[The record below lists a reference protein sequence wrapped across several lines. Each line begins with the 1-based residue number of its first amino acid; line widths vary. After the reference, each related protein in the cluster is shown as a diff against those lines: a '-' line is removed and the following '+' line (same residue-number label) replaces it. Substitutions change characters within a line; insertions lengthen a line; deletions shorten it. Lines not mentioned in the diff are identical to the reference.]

1 MRATSRPLVQPGRT
15 QGPAVRRSPIG
26 TRGSALASSVLAAV
40 LLAGCTGEAAGTVV
54 VSSASPASSSVE
66 ASSTTP
72 PAAADP
78 TTDGGADDTSA
89 DDGSS
94 DSGSSDSGSSDG
106 GSPVAE
112 GPSSPAPGGGGP
124 GDEVPDGGTEGLP
137 GWPIESVPVHGADYW
152 AAYLAVG
159 EPGDPALQ
167 RVLSDVQQLWPGA
180 MIGELGCDEGAAAA
194 LGRDST
200 DHAVAVYFATE
211 QHLTEFRRRWDSP
224 WVASVRVVTFCG
236 D

>member
-15 QGPAVRRSPIG
+15 QGPAARRSPFG

-40 LLAGCTGEAAGTVV
+40 LLAGCTGEAAGTSV
-54 VSSASPASSSVE
+54 VSTGSPAGSSVE

-94 DSGSSDSGSSDG
+94 DG

-112 GPSSPAPGGGGP
+112 GTSSPAPGGGGP
-124 GDEVPDGGTEGLP
+124 GDEIPDGGTEGLP

-159 EPGDPALQ
+159 APGDPTLQ

-180 MIGELGCDEGAAAA
+180 IITELGCDEGAAGA
-194 LGRDST
+194 LGRDPSE
-200 DHAVAVYFATE
+200 HAVAVYFATE
-211 QHLTEFRRRWDSP
+211 QHITEFRRRWDSP

>member
-1 MRATSRPLVQPGRT
+1 MRATSRPLVRPGRA
-15 QGPAVRRSPIG
+15 QGPTVHRSPIG

-40 LLAGCTGEAAGTVV
+40 LLAGCAGEAAGTAVV
-54 VSSASPASSSVE
+54 GTGSPASSSVE

-78 TTDGGADDTSA
+78 TPDGGADDTSA
-89 DDGSS
+89 DGGSS
-94 DSGSSDSGSSDG
+94 DGGNSDGGSSDG

-112 GPSSPAPGGGGP
+112 GPGSPAPGGGGP
-124 GDEVPDGGTEGLP
+124 GDEIPDGGTEGLP
-137 GWPIESVPVHGADYW
+137 GWPIASVPVHGADYW

-167 RVLSDVQQLWPGA
+167 RVLSDVQQLWPNA
-180 MIGELGCDEGAAAA
+180 MVGELGCDEGAAAA

>member
-1 MRATSRPLVQPGRT
+1 M
-15 QGPAVRRSPIG
+15 
-26 TRGSALASSVLAAV
+26 LAAV
-40 LLAGCTGEAAGTVV
+40 LLAGCTGEAAGTAV
-54 VSSASPASSSVE
+54 VSTGSPASSSVE

-78 TTDGGADDTSA
+78 TTGGADDGTTGEATA
-89 DDGSS
+89 DDGGSDDGRS
-94 DSGSSDSGSSDG
+94 DSGSPVPEGP
-106 GSPVAE
+106 GSP
-112 GPSSPAPGGGGP
+112 PPGGGGP
-124 GDEVPDGGTEGLP
+124 GDEIPDGGTEGLP

-180 MIGELGCDEGAAAA
+180 MIGELGCDEGAAEA

-211 QHLTEFRRRWDSP
+211 EHLTEFRRRWDSP

>member
-1 MRATSRPLVQPGRT
+1 M
-15 QGPAVRRSPIG
+15 
-26 TRGSALASSVLAAV
+26 LAAV
-40 LLAGCTGEAAGTVV
+40 LLAGCTGEAAGTAVV
-54 VSSASPASSSVE
+54 GTGSPASSSVE

-72 PAAADP
+72 PAAAAP

-89 DDGSS
+89 DG
-94 DSGSSDSGSSDG
+94 GSSDG
-106 GSPVAE
+106 GSSDGGTPVAE
-112 GPSSPAPGGGGP
+112 GPGSPAPGGGGP
-124 GDEVPDGGTEGLP
+124 GDEIPDGGTEGRP

-167 RVLSDVQQLWPGA
+167 RVLFDVQQLWPGA

-211 QHLTEFRRRWDSP
+211 EHLTEFRRRWDSP